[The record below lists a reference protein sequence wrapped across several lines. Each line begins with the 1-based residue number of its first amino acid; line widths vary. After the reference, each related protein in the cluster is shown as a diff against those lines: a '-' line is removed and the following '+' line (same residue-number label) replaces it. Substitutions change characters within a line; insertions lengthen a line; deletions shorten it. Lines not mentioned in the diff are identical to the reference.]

1 MDSRV
6 KKTEIKDSVLEVLKV
21 NGSGDWKTMIAS
33 YSLETGFNKNTIE
46 EVLKDMIQVKLIRVD
61 VGIVTLINKTDPS
74 KPLENPNL

>member
-1 MDSRV
+1 MDSRI

-46 EVLKDMIQVKLIRVD
+46 EVFKDMIQVKLIRVD
-61 VGIVTLINKTDPS
+61 AGVVTLMNKDDPLQP
-74 KPLENPNL
+74 KKTPNL